1 MSVFFGDEIRP
12 RVSREK
18 KEANNF
24 ARQIQIMDY
33 IDVYFGDQRDPDELS
48 RFDINYGLF
57 NGDLDV
63 NLYEDPICFNIE
75 GQKVKLE
82 HQTITH
88 YPIISQVARAMLG
101 ELKARPFR
109 PVAKHLGAFAQS
121 AKNKKWNE
129 LLRELLQQEI
139 MIPLQEEITTE
150 YYRNQNIRDI
160 FSLSPE
166 EQQQMQA
173 DISKRIKARTPDEI
187 IDFMEN
193 DYQTPTQKGAQQLL
207 NYLVSHLNIK
217 SLQEEGFKHAII
229 TGREFYYIGERY
241 DEPVLELLNP
251 KYLKYSTG
259 GNNNVWVQ
267 DGDWAKYEQWFS
279 YPQITQRHSPHF
291 NKMHWKELEDYLE
304 PIGGYVGGDPLP
316 DPRKDRVMER
326 TMYELS
332 TDSMIAK
339 KYGDID
345 IRDKKGQKDIRE
357 VYDAVIKKYGMDYGT
372 PFSHFGIRESH
383 IVWQDKQ
390 KLYKVTRIERGKE
403 VTRYF
408 SEHYEPRN
416 EDIKVVEV
424 WANQVWEGTKVGS
437 KDNNEMYINI
447 QPIPG
452 QHLSIFNPWQVKL
465 PYVGREF
472 DTHMNNTRNVAPIDL
487 GKPSNME
494 FDTLM
499 ANIRH
504 DMATDIGKVFLMIM
518 NLRPENMNWQ
528 EWFSTMKNGKLLL
541 ANLGKRGLNQF
552 DMNMLK
558 VHDLSRASDL
568 AGKIQLAE
576 TFRQNVFQDMY
587 FNAFRIGQGNQQYAT
602 NQNIQQTQ
610 AASYNQTEPFF
621 DIHREVIEAALNQLM
636 NRAKIIYKDKPFKAA
651 HIFSDA
657 ERLDLDLSGSFQYEE
672 VAIEFKISAEE
683 IRKVEE
689 LRQRMLEFIQN
700 GMSFDGV
707 LKLALAETTS
717 DIVNI
722 FKNENKRAEQLRQE
736 QIQLQQQQFEKQM
749 QAEYGE
755 KEKQRMF
762 EQQQSREQLASQ
774 EARALVQSETLRK
787 AEDVDG
793 NKEADLLTA
802 KKIEVKSR
810 EKIELAKLSRKDRE
824 LDIKDKEVG
833 VKAKQTKNPSKKK

>member
-1 MSVFFGDEIRP
+1 MSVFFGDEISP

-33 IDVYFGDQRDPDELS
+33 IDMYFGDFRDPEENS

-75 GQKVKLE
+75 GEKVKLE

-139 MIPLQEEITTE
+139 IIPLQQEITTE

-166 EQQQMQA
+166 EQQQVEA
-173 DISKRIKARTPDEI
+173 DIANRIRARTPDEI

-193 DYQTPTQKGAQQLL
+193 DYQTPTQRGAQQLL

-217 SLQEEGFKHAII
+217 ALQEEGFKHAII
-229 TGREFYYIGERY
+229 TGREYYYIGERY
-241 DEPVLELLNP
+241 DEPVIELCNP

-259 GNNNVWVQ
+259 GNNDIRVE

-279 YPQITQRHSPHF
+279 YPRITQRHSLYL
-291 NKMHWKELEDYLE
+291 NKMHWRELEDYLE
-304 PIGGYVGGDPLP
+304 PIGGYYGGDPLP

-339 KYGDID
+339 KFGDID
-345 IRDKKGQKDIRE
+345 IRDKEGQSKIRQ

-383 IVWQDKQ
+383 LVWRDKQ
-390 KLYKVTRIERGKE
+390 KLFKVTRIERGKE

-408 SEHYEPRN
+408 GEHYEPRN
-416 EDIKVVEV
+416 EDIKIVEV
-424 WANQVWEGTKVGS
+424 WADQLWEGTKLGS
-437 KDNNEMYINI
+437 KDNNEMYLNI

-452 QHLSIFNPWQVKL
+452 QHLSIFNPWLTKL
-465 PYVGREF
+465 PYVGREY
-472 DTHMNNTRNVAPIDL
+472 DTHMNNTKNVAPIDL

-499 ANIRH
+499 AQIRH
-504 DMATDIGKVFLMIM
+504 DMATDIGKVFMMVM
-518 NLRPENMNWQ
+518 NLKPDNMNWQ
-528 EWFSTMKNGKLLL
+528 EWTSTMKNGRLLM

-552 DMNMLK
+552 DINALK
-558 VHDLSRASDL
+558 VHDLSRTSEL
-568 AGKIQLAE
+568 AAKIQLAE

-621 DIHREVIEAALNQLM
+621 DTHRQIIEAALNQLM
-636 NRAKIIYKDKPFKAA
+636 NRAKLIYKDKPFKAA

-672 VAIEFKISAEE
+672 VAIEFKVSAEE

-689 LRQRMLEFIQN
+689 LRQRTQEFIQN

-722 FKNENKRAEQLRQE
+722 FKYENKRAEEMRQE
-736 QIQLQQQQFEKQM
+736 EIRIQQQQFEQSI
-749 QAEYGE
+749 QADMAEQ
-755 KEKQRMF
+755 EKQRAF
-762 EQQQSREQLASQ
+762 EIQKLREQLASQ
-774 EARALVQSETLRK
+774 EARAIVQSETLRK

-793 NKEADLLTA
+793 DREADLLTA
-802 KKIEVKSR
+802 KKEEIKSR
-810 EKIELAKLSRKDRE
+810 EKIEMAKLSKKDRE
-824 LDIKDKEVG
+824 LDIKEKEVA
-833 VKAKQTKNPSKKK
+833 VKAKQAAKKPTKK